1 MLDLELIVLDRSR
14 VGNQLGNLSTR
25 VTVFRPSLVGSL
37 RHPSRD
43 YGCSNQ
49 TLVTIVGTLVRFE
62 VRQCIIV
69 LSDSQTASQTNP
81 PDKSA

>member
-25 VTVFRPSLVGSL
+25 VTVLRPSLVGSL

-43 YGCSNQ
+43 YRCSNQ
-49 TLVTIVGTLVRFE
+49 TLVTIVGTLVRFK

-69 LSDSQTASQTNP
+69 LSDSQTASQTHP